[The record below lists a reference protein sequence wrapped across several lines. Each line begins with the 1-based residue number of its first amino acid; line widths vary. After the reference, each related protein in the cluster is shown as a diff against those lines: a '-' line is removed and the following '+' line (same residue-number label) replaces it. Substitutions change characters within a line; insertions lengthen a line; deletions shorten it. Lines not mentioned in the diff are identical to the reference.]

1 MSDPSFDVVSEVS
14 MPEVVNAVSQAQK
27 ELVQRF
33 DLKGTAAGIELK
45 EKEQELVLSA
55 DDDFG
60 LKAVNDILQ
69 NKLVK
74 RSVPLKAFDYGTVEP
89 ATKGTVRQTVKI
101 RNGIETDK
109 AKEVVRALKD
119 AKLKVQAAIQ
129 EKQVRVSGK
138 KKDDLQTAIALLKAK
153 DFGIP
158 LQFTNFRG

>member
-14 MPEVVNAVSQAQK
+14 LPEVVNAVAQAQK

-45 EKEQELVLSA
+45 EKDQQLVLAA

-74 RSVPLKAFDYGTVEP
+74 RNVPLKAFEYGVVEP

-101 RNGIETDK
+101 RNGIETEK
-109 AKEVVRALKD
+109 AKEIVRALKD

-129 EKQVRVSGK
+129 EKQVRVTGK
-138 KKDDLQTAIALLKAK
+138 KKDDLQTAIGLLKGK

-158 LQFTNFRG
+158 IQFTNYRG